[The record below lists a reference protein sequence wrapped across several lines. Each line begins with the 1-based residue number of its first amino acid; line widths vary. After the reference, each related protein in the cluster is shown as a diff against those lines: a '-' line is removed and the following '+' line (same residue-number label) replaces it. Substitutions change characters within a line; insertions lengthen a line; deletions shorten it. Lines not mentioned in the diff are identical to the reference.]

1 MNLLNKIKII
11 LPWSKSDNSFDEELL
26 GDINTTRFVVLD
38 TETTGFDYENDRILC
53 IGAIVLQNNTISIQE
68 SFEVY
73 IEQEHCNQATAH
85 IHGILKDYVLDRP
98 KELEALH
105 QFLAFLGDS
114 IIIAH
119 HTKFDMTM
127 INNALVRNGLDK
139 ITNRTLD
146 TASLYKKTLIKS
158 NLLQHK
164 DHYSLDDLADKF
176 DISKKDRHT
185 AIGDAYITAIAFLK
199 ILKKLRE
206 KEVSMLYHLFRYN
219 HKKKSFRCGG
229 SFFIILR

>member
-1 MNLLNKIKII
+1 MSLFNFWKKEEDL
-11 LPWSKSDNSFDEELL
+11 FDENITIEE
-26 GDINTTRFVVLD
+26 TRFVVLD
-38 TETTGFDYENDRILC
+38 TETTGFDYDNDRILC
-53 IGAIVLQNNTISIQE
+53 IGALVLQNNIISVQD

-73 IEQEHCNQATAH
+73 IQQDHYDKSTAQ
-85 IHGILKDYVLDRP
+85 IHGILKDFVLKRP
-98 KELEALH
+98 DELEALQ
-105 QFLAFLGDS
+105 QFLAYLGDS

-206 KEVSMLYHLFRYN
+206 KEVSMLYHLFR
-219 HKKKSFRCGG
+219 
-229 SFFIILR
+229 